1 MKPKN
6 RATHLVILQRISKG
20 ILWLEVR
27 KENESLAILSA
38 GLESS
43 VESESEDQAAG
54 SNEDALRAALSAIH
68 PKLKLGWMTRH
79 EVVVIVPSHRLTAR
93 FLDTP
98 PVEENSLDD
107 LVAFEVSEA
116 LQVPI
121 GDIAWDM
128 IISSRRGDDPK
139 KKVLWIAA
147 RKGYVDNLVG
157 AWPEDRLSPTQITP
171 DFWSYYEF
179 LLAADDS
186 LADDALLAEP
196 AMIVSREGDRAS
208 ITIADRAAIYLT
220 RSVPLKRPPRT
231 GDDLEGVDAEEYAL
245 SLEIERTLF
254 YAADRSTPAGPK
266 SLICC
271 GFDEWKMDR
280 MQMVS
285 SGNGL
290 KLHQLTKNDLLTFF
304 SKAPEDLLSD
314 HLSLLCIAYCQLKL
328 DQIGPNLVEIEEEK
342 VDWKSFIPEAAL
354 PSTKFM
360 TIGGG
365 LLAVFLALWIGRS
378 LWFNSAISTRLSRSD
393 DLIKL
398 ANQLQKEE
406 TGLRQLARTNIDYAG
421 LFMFMAKTLPEGV
434 FVKNLSIDVKASV
447 ELTLTGGN
455 NQQAV
460 ELLKKLNES
469 SYFRDVVVDRSVVEK
484 EGFAIYLKGK
494 LKFSK

>member
-6 RATHLVILQRISKG
+6 RATHLVLLQRISKG

-27 KENESLAILSA
+27 RENESLVILSA
-38 GLESS
+38 GLEPSG
-43 VESESEDQAAG
+43 ESESDDQAAG
-54 SNEDALRAALSAIH
+54 PNVVALRAALGAIN

-98 PVEENSLDD
+98 PVEEDSLDD

-128 IISSRRGDDPK
+128 IISSRHGDDPK
-139 KKVLWIAA
+139 KKLLWIAA

-157 AWPEDRLSPTQITP
+157 AWPEDRLAPTQVTP

-179 LLAADDS
+179 LLGADDS
-186 LADDALLAEP
+186 LLAEP

-208 ITIADRAAIYLT
+208 ITIADRASIYLT

-231 GDDLEGVDAEEYAL
+231 GDDLEGADAEEYAL

-271 GFDEWKMDR
+271 GFEDWKMDR

-290 KLHQLTKNDLLTFF
+290 KLQLLTKNDLLTFF
-304 SKAPEDLLSD
+304 SKAPEDVLSD

-328 DQIGPNLVEIEEEK
+328 DRIGPNLLEVEEEK

-360 TIGGG
+360 AIGGG
-365 LLAVFLALWIGRS
+365 LLAFFLVLWIGRS
-378 LWFNSAISTRLSRSD
+378 VWFDSAISARLSRGD
-393 DLIKL
+393 ELIKL

-406 TGLRQLARTNIDYAG
+406 VGLRQLARTNIDYAG
-421 LFMFMAKTLPEGV
+421 LFLFMAKTLPEGI
-434 FVKNLSIDVKASV
+434 FVKNLNIDAKTNV

-460 ELLKKLNES
+460 DLLTKLNES
-469 SYFRDVVVDRSVVEK
+469 PYFRDMVVDRSVVEK

-494 LKFSK
+494 LKFSRGV